1 MSYELKLDLLNINVL
16 LDITYQLNINNN
28 INLKEILIQNINN
41 YLIKNYEEDLIKQIE
56 KIIEINT

>member
-28 INLKEILIQNINN
+28 INLKDILIENINN
-41 YLIKNYEEDLIKQIE
+41 YLIKNYEEDLIKQIQQ
-56 KIIEINT
+56 IIEKNT